1 MLRPCASSY
10 TQELSNTQMR
20 NRATLIFL
28 SVALIALL
36 PFAWNIAQPFVTP
49 FLLACVLGL
58 MIHPLQTRIAAKV
71 HKPGPAA
78 LLSTLAAVVLLM
90 VPLAFVGFALTKEL
104 REAYVRLSRLS
115 VEGGGWQALFSHTTD
130 RAIATAAL
138 YLPLDQEKIKSE
150 ALEHIKNAAGSMLN
164 MAGAA
169 FGGVTSTLVTAVG
182 VVVLLYFVL
191 RYGQFW
197 LDEAKSF
204 VPLEPET
211 TDSIFQTV
219 NDTVV
224 ANVNGLLAV
233 AAAQGFLLGIGF
245 AFVGLNSPVL
255 WGLIGSIASMVP
267 VVGIVLVWLPFVI
280 GLALTGSYGP
290 AAILLGWSVVV
301 VGAADNIIRPLVVGG
316 RVNQNPMLI
325 VLSIIGGTS
334 AFGAIGLILGPV
346 VVSLVIAVATELR
359 RRVAPVQ
366 AP

>member
-1 MLRPCASSY
+1 
-10 TQELSNTQMR
+10 MR

-28 SVALIALL
+28 SVALAALL

-71 HKPGPAA
+71 HQPGPAA
-78 LLSTLAAVVLLM
+78 LLSTLAAFVLLM
-90 VPLAFVGFALTKEL
+90 LPLAFVGFALTREL

-138 YLPLDQEKIKSE
+138 YLPLDQEKIKAE
-150 ALEHIKNAAGSMLN
+150 ALNHIKDAAGSMLN
-164 MAGAA
+164 VAGAA
-169 FGGVTSTLVTAVG
+169 FGGVSSTLVTAVG

-204 VPLEPET
+204 VPLEPEI

-245 AFVGLNSPVL
+245 AFVGLSSPVL
-255 WGLIGSIASMVP
+255 WGLIGSIASMIP

-280 GLALTGSYGP
+280 GLAVTGSYGS

-301 VGAADNIIRPLVVGG
+301 VGSADNIIRPLVVGG

-325 VLSIIGGTS
+325 VLSIIGGTA
-334 AFGAIGLILGPV
+334 AFGAIGMILGPV
-346 VVSLVIAVATELR
+346 VVSLVIALATELR
-359 RRVAPVQ
+359 RRLAHEAPVQ